1 MALLLLVRHGHTPTA
16 GKILTGWQRGI
27 HLTERGRE
35 QAQALSRR
43 LEGLPIAAIYSSPL
57 ERCRETAAP
66 LAAAG
71 GVAVHVHRGLIET
84 GYGEWTGRS
93 IRQLTRTRLWR
104 TMQRSPSSIR
114 FPGGESLRDVQARA
128 VDAVEEIVGAHPNGT
143 VVVVTHADVVRL
155 LLAHFA
161 GLHLDLFERF
171 VVDPA
176 SVSAIAIH
184 DGQPRVVK
192 VNDTGDLGTLAPP
205 PTPSK
210 RRRPSPSAGSRKV
223 EG

>member
-16 GKILTGWQRGI
+16 GKVLTGWERGI
-27 HLTERGRE
+27 HLTAQGRE
-35 QAQALSRR
+35 QADALARR
-43 LEGLPIAAIYSSPL
+43 LEEVPIDAIYSSPL

-66 LAAAG
+66 LSRTR
-71 GVAVHVHRGLIET
+71 GVATQVHRGLIET

-104 TMQRSPSSIR
+104 TLQRTPSAIR
-114 FPGGESLRDVQARA
+114 FPGGETLRDVQARA
-128 VDAVEEIVGAHPNGT
+128 LDAVETITDSHPRGT

-161 GLHLDLFERF
+161 GVHIDLFERF
-171 VVDPA
+171 VVEPA
-176 SVSAIAIH
+176 SVSAVALDEGRAAIL
-184 DGQPRVVK
+184 K
-192 VNDTGDLGTLAPP
+192 VNDTGDLGSLAPRP
-205 PTPSK
+205 RPRAQ
-210 RRRPSPSAGSRKV
+210 RRRSAARKV